1 MRIINVQIKAATVY
15 IKNLSDSKSL
25 SPEDVDA
32 VLSAFEQVAYVARR
46 LLLAACCSPL
56 VARRLL
62 HAACCTPLVARRWL
76 HAACC
81 TPLVARRLLRA
92 DACCKLSVF
101 EQGGTSPTLHGSAE

>member
-1 MRIINVQIKAATVY
+1 MRIVNVQIKAATVY

-46 LLLAACCSPL
+46 LLR
-56 VARRLL
+56 V
-62 HAACCTPLVARRWL
+62 
-76 HAACC
+76 
-81 TPLVARRLLRA
+81 
-92 DACCKLSVF
+92 DAGCKLSAF